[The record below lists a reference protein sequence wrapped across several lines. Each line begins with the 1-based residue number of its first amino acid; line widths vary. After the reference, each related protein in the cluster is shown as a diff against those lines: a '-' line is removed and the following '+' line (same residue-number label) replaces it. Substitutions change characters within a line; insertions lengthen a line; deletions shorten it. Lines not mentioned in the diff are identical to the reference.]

1 MGYKAK
7 APVSTKNIEPQLNP
21 GAVRQIIRWGP
32 YTLLG
37 SKAKRPSGFRLDPN
51 GDGFNE
57 QLGGICSDCMIL
69 AGSTYLTYENETVA
83 DIGSGV

>member
-7 APVSTKNIEPQLNP
+7 APASTKNVDPQFNKD
-21 GAVRQIIRWGP
+21 AVRQIIRWGP

-37 SKAKRPSGFRLDPN
+37 ANANRPSGFRLDPN

-57 QLGGICSDCMIL
+57 MLGGICSDCMIL
-69 AGSTYLTYENETVA
+69 AGSTFLTYENESTA